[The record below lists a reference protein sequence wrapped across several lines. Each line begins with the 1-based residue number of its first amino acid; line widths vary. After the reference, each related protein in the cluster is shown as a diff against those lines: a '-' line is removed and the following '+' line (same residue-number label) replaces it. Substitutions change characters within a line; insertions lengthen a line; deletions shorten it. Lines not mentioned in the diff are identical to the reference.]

1 MRIQPGE
8 GSRWAFSMI
17 VKLQSTRRFLS
28 SSNACGPGLKDLE
41 LVEKTFM
48 PASSHREIVLLLKN
62 VN

>member
-1 MRIQPGE
+1 
-8 GSRWAFSMI
+8 MI
-17 VKLQSTRRFLS
+17 VKLQSMRRFAS
-28 SSNACGPGLKDLE
+28 SSNACGPGLRDLE